1 MLTPLTVDSSN
12 TPLSTLAGGA
22 TLGSFATNGLQ
33 QAQINALNNFQ
44 QKQEDVRA
52 SSAERE
58 AALNRETDR
67 FIKVKAQINNA
78 AVAIDN
84 GLESLDEIETKINEM
99 KALLGDI
106 ERESTS
112 EFYRDEYDE
121 KLREINLAADI
132 YSQAF
137 NPIGRVQDRLTW
149 EPNTITYRP
158 DFTSTE
164 VELEG
169 VYAGSDFN
177 ITADDGTIWI
187 PDLQASTLEQYTSY
201 NSEIPEDSDST
212 GAVTSTLNGIT
223 DVTGPDGDGKYTF
236 TILNGGTEETIT
248 GTLSQGG
255 LQIMGSWFH
264 GNLDTEAD
272 RLAALEELNAA
283 DAELTFA
290 RAQLER
296 HRTTIELDDRQVDE
310 QLDLVRDDQRDNLF
324 DQLEAETALQT
335 EFQQQVEALAR
346 NVEAISAQQVSY
358 RSIFAGFLNTTNNPL
373 FLDTSV

>member
-201 NSEIPEDSDST
+201 NSEIPEDS
-212 GAVTSTLNGIT
+212 
-223 DVTGPDGDGKYTF
+223 
-236 TILNGGTEETIT
+236 
-248 GTLSQGG
+248 
-255 LQIMGSWFH
+255 
-264 GNLDTEAD
+264 
-272 RLAALEELNAA
+272 
-283 DAELTFA
+283 
-290 RAQLER
+290 
-296 HRTTIELDDRQVDE
+296 
-310 QLDLVRDDQRDNLF
+310 
-324 DQLEAETALQT
+324 
-335 EFQQQVEALAR
+335 
-346 NVEAISAQQVSY
+346 
-358 RSIFAGFLNTTNNPL
+358 
-373 FLDTSV
+373 